1 MENQTNYSHFII
13 EVKEQIV
20 RSRYLAAR
28 LVNREQLLLY
38 FMVGKQLSEKVA
50 SEKWGTKVIEQIA
63 IDLQKELPGLKGFSF
78 RNLKNMRQFAD
89 EYLPFVI
96 GQLITAQLQNID
108 NQIDTIGQMPSA
120 QLEDSDNQEDIIW
133 QMASAKLE
141 GITSELF
148 FGVGFSHHTLL
159 LNKCKVWKERLFY
172 LKKSVENHWTHEML
186 EWQIKANLFQKQ
198 TNTIQSN
205 FEKTLPIPLQLNS
218 TLAFKDE
225 YLLDYINVETNDERV
240 VEKGIVNNIKEF
252 IMKMGKGF
260 SFIGNQHRLVVD
272 EDEFFIDLLFYN
284 RILKC
289 LIAFELKK
297 GKFRPQDA
305 GQLNFY
311 LNVLNDT
318 EKLEDENPAVGII
331 LCSEKNDKTVE
342 YAFQKISNPMGVAVY
357 QLSEQLPE
365 HLKNVLPDPESLK
378 KLLQ

>member
-1 MENQTNYSHFII
+1 MTTETTYNHFII
-13 EVKEQIV
+13 EVKNQIV
-20 RSRYLAAR
+20 HSRYLAAR

-38 FMVGKQLSEKVA
+38 FVIGKRLSEKVA

-63 IDLQKELPGLKGFSF
+63 VDLQKELPGLRGFSF
-78 RNLKNMRQFAD
+78 TNLKNMRQFAD
-89 EYLPFVI
+89 EYLPTLI
-96 GQLITAQLQNID
+96 GQLMTAKLQYAD
-108 NQIDTIGQMPSA
+108 NEDNTIS
-120 QLEDSDNQEDIIW
+120 
-133 QMASAKLE
+133 QMASVQFE
-141 GITSELF
+141 GLTPELF
-148 FGVGFSHHTLL
+148 FGVGFSQHTLL

-172 LKKSVENHWTHEML
+172 LRKSVENHWTHEML
-186 EWQIKANLFQKQ
+186 EWQIKTNLFQKQ
-198 TNTIQSN
+198 GNTIQSN
-205 FEKTLPIPLQLNS
+205 FENTLPLPLQLNS

-225 YLLDYINVETNDERV
+225 YLLDYINVETSDERV

-260 SFIGNQHRLVVD
+260 SFIGNQHRLLVD
-272 EDEFFIDLLFYN
+272 EDEFFVDLLFYN

-318 EKLEDENPAVGII
+318 EKLEDENPAIGII

-357 QLSEQLPE
+357 QLSEQLPD
-365 HLKNVLPDPESLK
+365 HLKNILPDPESLK
-378 KLLQ
+378 RLLG

>member
-1 MENQTNYSHFII
+1 MTTETTYNHFII
-13 EVKEQIV
+13 EVKNQIV
-20 RSRYLAAR
+20 HSRYLAAR

-38 FMVGKQLSEKVA
+38 FIIGKRLSEKVN

-63 IDLQKELPGLKGFSF
+63 VDLQKELPGLKGFSF

-89 EYLPFVI
+89 EYLSVEILP
-96 GQLITAQLQNID
+96 LLTAEMQNID
-108 NQIDTIGQMPSA
+108 SQIDTIRQMPSA
-120 QLEDSDNQEDIIW
+120 QLEG
-133 QMASAKLE
+133 L
-141 GITSELF
+141 THELF

-172 LKKSVENHWTHEML
+172 LKKSVENYWTHEML
-186 EWQIKANLFQKQ
+186 EWQIKTNLFQKQ
-198 TNTIQSN
+198 GNNIQSN

-225 YLLDYINVETNDERV
+225 YLLDYINVETSDERV

-260 SFIGNQHRLVVD
+260 SFIGNQHRLLVD
-272 EDEFFIDLLFYN
+272 EDEFFVDLLFYN

-318 EKLEDENPAVGII
+318 EKLEDENPAIGII
-331 LCSEKNDKTVE
+331 LCSEKNDRTVE

-357 QLSEQLPE
+357 QLSENLPE
-365 HLKNVLPDPESLK
+365 HLKNILPDPESLK
-378 KLLQ
+378 RLLD

>member
-1 MENQTNYSHFII
+1 MTTETIYNHFII
-13 EVKEQIV
+13 EVKNQIV
-20 RSRYLAAR
+20 HSRYLAAR

-38 FMVGKQLSEKVA
+38 FIIGKRLSEKVY
-50 SEKWGTKVIEQIA
+50 SEKWGTQIIEQIA
-63 IDLQKELPGLKGFSF
+63 IDLQKELPGLKGFSY
-78 RNLKNMRQFAD
+78 RNLRNMRQFAD
-89 EYLPFVI
+89 EYFPSEI
-96 GQLITAQLQNID
+96 GQMITAQMQY
-108 NQIDTIGQMPSA
+108 
-120 QLEDSDNQEDIIW
+120 SDNQTNTIW
-133 QMASAKLE
+133 QTASAKLE
-141 GITSELF
+141 GITPELF

-186 EWQIKANLFQKQ
+186 EWQIKTNLFQKQ
-198 TNTIQSN
+198 GNTIQSN
-205 FEKTLPIPLQLNS
+205 FENTLSLPLQLNS

-225 YLLDYINVETNDERV
+225 YLLDYINVETSDERV

-260 SFIGNQHRLVVD
+260 SFIGNQHRLLVD
-272 EDEFFIDLLFYN
+272 DDEFFVDLLFYN

-318 EKLEDENPAVGII
+318 EKLEDENPAIGII

-365 HLKNVLPDPESLK
+365 HLKNILPDPESLK
-378 KLLQ
+378 KLLG

>member
-1 MENQTNYSHFII
+1 MVIHLYPNQNHNKMPPETTYNHFII
-13 EVKEQIV
+13 EVKNQIV
-20 RSRYLAAR
+20 HSRYLAAR

-38 FMVGKQLSEKVA
+38 FIIGKRLSEKVS

-63 IDLQKELPGLKGFSF
+63 VDLQKELPGLKGFSY
-78 RNLKNMRQFAD
+78 RNMMKMIQFSK
-89 EYLPFVI
+89 EYSQTPFLP
-96 GQLITAQLQNID
+96 LSTAEIQSID
-108 NQIDTIGQMPSA
+108 NQNNTIR
-120 QLEDSDNQEDIIW
+120 QLLTAELNG
-133 QMASAKLE
+133 L
-141 GITSELF
+141 TPELF
-148 FGVGFSHHTLL
+148 FGVGFTHHIIL
-159 LNKCKVWKERLFY
+159 LNKCKDWNQRLFY
-172 LKKSVENHWTHEML
+172 IKKSVENHWTVEML
-186 EWQIKANLFQKQ
+186 EWQIKTNLFQKQ
-198 TNTIQSN
+198 GNTIQSN
-205 FEKTLPIPLQLNS
+205 FESTLPIPLQLNS

-225 YLLDYINVETNDERV
+225 YLLDYINVETSDERV

-260 SFIGNQHRLVVD
+260 SFIGNQHRLLVD
-272 EDEFFIDLLFYN
+272 DDEFFVDLLFYN

-318 EKLEDENPAVGII
+318 EKLEDENPAIGII
-331 LCSEKNDKTVE
+331 LCSEKNDRTVE

-365 HLKNVLPDPESLK
+365 HLKNILPDPESLK
-378 KLLQ
+378 RLLG

>member
-1 MENQTNYSHFII
+1 MTTETTYNHFII
-13 EVKEQIV
+13 EVKNQIV
-20 RSRYLAAR
+20 HSRYLAAR

-38 FMVGKQLSEKVA
+38 FIIGKRLSEKVA
-50 SEKWGTKVIEQIA
+50 SEKWGTQIIEQIA
-63 IDLQKELPGLKGFSF
+63 VDLQKELPGLKGFSY
-78 RNLKNMRQFAD
+78 RNLRNMRQFAD
-89 EYLPFVI
+89 EYLLSEI
-96 GQLITAQLQNID
+96 GQLITAQMQNPD
-108 NQIDTIGQMPSA
+108 NQINT
-120 QLEDSDNQEDIIW
+120 IW
-133 QMASAKLE
+133 QMSSAKLE

-159 LNKCKVWKERLFY
+159 LNKCKDWNQRLFY

-186 EWQIKANLFQKQ
+186 EWQIKTNLFQKQ
-198 TNTIQSN
+198 GSVIQSN
-205 FEKTLPIPLQLNS
+205 FESTLPIPLQLNS

-225 YLLDYINVETNDERV
+225 YLLDYINVETSDERV

-260 SFIGNQHRLVVD
+260 SFIGNQHRLLVD
-272 EDEFFIDLLFYN
+272 EDEFFVDLLFYN

-318 EKLEDENPAVGII
+318 EKLEDENPAIGII

-365 HLKNVLPDPESLK
+365 HLKNILPDPESLK
-378 KLLQ
+378 RLLG

>member
-1 MENQTNYSHFII
+1 
-13 EVKEQIV
+13 
-20 RSRYLAAR
+20 
-28 LVNREQLLLY
+28 
-38 FMVGKQLSEKVA
+38 
-50 SEKWGTKVIEQIA
+50 
-63 IDLQKELPGLKGFSF
+63 
-78 RNLKNMRQFAD
+78 
-89 EYLPFVI
+89 
-96 GQLITAQLQNID
+96 
-108 NQIDTIGQMPSA
+108 
-120 QLEDSDNQEDIIW
+120 
-133 QMASAKLE
+133 
-141 GITSELF
+141 
-148 FGVGFSHHTLL
+148 
-159 LNKCKVWKERLFY
+159 
-172 LKKSVENHWTHEML
+172 
-186 EWQIKANLFQKQ
+186 
-198 TNTIQSN
+198 
-205 FEKTLPIPLQLNS
+205 LPIPLQLNS

-318 EKLEDENPAVGII
+318 EKLEDENPAIGII

-365 HLKNVLPDPESLK
+365 HLKNILPDPDSLK